1 MLNEDIM
8 DKDYIYPTIQLL
20 DNEKNTSLD
29 KNDIIVNSKRL
40 QKVLISFNV
49 NAKVENVIVGPTITL
64 YEIKLG
70 NGVRVSKIKNLK
82 EDLAYNIG
90 RRVTNIQIIS
100 QKGLVGIEVENVTKN
115 IVKLKEII
123 DTEEFRKSK
132 SMLTIALGKDIY
144 DNNKI
149 IDIEK
154 TSHILISGTACSGKS
169 VFLHNIIN
177 SIMFK
182 ANPEAVRFLMI
193 NTSTSELSIYNEI
206 PHLLTPIINV
216 DSKGLEALAWIVQE
230 IKNRYTMFA
239 DIGVKDYKQYNKR
252 EDIAEK
258 LPYIIIIIDEYA
270 DFIMLDRKKEKED
283 LIKYIVQNAEK
294 VGIYIIIT
302 TELPSR
308 NVVRGSIKANINTRV
323 AFKVTSQ
330 AESKTILDT
339 VGAEKL
345 FGEGDML
352 FKERGKIGCVRCQ
365 CAYLSENEIK
375 RIVDFVKVQ
384 KNKYKS
390 VNFEKKIEQVE
401 TNEQKNDGI
410 DPILTE
416 VIRVGVEEKYVS
428 TSLIQRK
435 FKIGYARAA
444 RIIDQMEERGIIS
457 TYMGSKPRKV
467 LVSKTQ
473 RDK

>member
-1 MLNEDIM
+1 M
-8 DKDYIYPTIQLL
+8 
-20 DNEKNTSLD
+20 
-29 KNDIIVNSKRL
+29 
-40 QKVLISFNV
+40 
-49 NAKVENVIVGPTITL
+49 
-64 YEIKLG
+64 
-70 NGVRVSKIKNLK
+70 
-82 EDLAYNIG
+82 
-90 RRVTNIQIIS
+90 
-100 QKGLVGIEVENVTKN
+100 
-115 IVKLKEII
+115 
-123 DTEEFRKSK
+123 
-132 SMLTIALGKDIY
+132 
-144 DNNKI
+144 
-149 IDIEK
+149 
-154 TSHILISGTACSGKS
+154 
-169 VFLHNIIN
+169 
-177 SIMFK
+177 
-182 ANPEAVRFLMI
+182 
-193 NTSTSELSIYNEI
+193 
-206 PHLLTPIINV
+206 
-216 DSKGLEALAWIVQE
+216 
-230 IKNRYTMFA
+230 A

-416 VIRVGVEEKYVS
+416 VIRVVVEEKYVS
-428 TSLIQRK
+428 TSFIQRK

-457 TYMGSKPRKV
+457 TYMESKPRKV